1 MHQKNNNGQS
11 SNQAALTS
19 MTKTNG
25 RRFNTMSYIDDIYTV
40 ENHGEA
46 GTCYSG
52 YDRETA
58 VRNAQGR
65 LHDGGY
71 YQDQAGRW
79 CPPD

>member
-1 MHQKNNNGQS
+1 
-11 SNQAALTS
+11 
-19 MTKTNG
+19 
-25 RRFNTMSYIDDIYTV
+25 MSYIDDIYTV

-46 GTCYSG
+46 GTCYTG

-58 VRNAQGR
+58 VQDAQDR
-65 LHDGGY
+65 LESGGY